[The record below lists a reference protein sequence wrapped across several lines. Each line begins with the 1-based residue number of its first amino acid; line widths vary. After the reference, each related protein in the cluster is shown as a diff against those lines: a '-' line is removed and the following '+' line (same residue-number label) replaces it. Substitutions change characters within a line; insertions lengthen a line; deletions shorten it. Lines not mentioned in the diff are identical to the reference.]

1 MENDLDEVMHQK
13 LSNILEANNLVEYLQ
28 KSKYYNM
35 VELVEKLTDDDC
47 YTIFNSYNF
56 ACLKEVSK

>member
-1 MENDLDEVMHQK
+1 MHQR
-13 LSNILEANNLVEYLQ
+13 LSNILDENNPVEYLQ
-28 KSKYYNM
+28 KSKHYNM

-56 ACLKEVSK
+56 ACLKEVSE